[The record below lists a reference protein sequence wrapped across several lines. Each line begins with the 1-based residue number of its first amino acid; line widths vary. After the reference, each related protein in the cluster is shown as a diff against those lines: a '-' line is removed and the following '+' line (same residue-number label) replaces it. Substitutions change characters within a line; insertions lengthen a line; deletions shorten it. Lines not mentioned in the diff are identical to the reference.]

1 MEYKE
6 ILLKLELIEDGLVDA
21 YNTGHEGEINS
32 DSLYYIDCAKD
43 ELHDLKKLIEQKI
56 SQEKKDHN
64 ELYNIKW

>member
-6 ILLKLELIEDGLVDA
+6 ILLRLELIEDGLVDA

-43 ELHDLKKLIEQKI
+43 ELYSLKSEIEKVMLN
-56 SQEKKDHN
+56 D
-64 ELYNIKW
+64 

>member
-1 MEYKE
+1 MFRSLLMEYKE

-43 ELHDLKKLIEQKI
+43 ELYSLKSEIEKVMLN
-56 SQEKKDHN
+56 D
-64 ELYNIKW
+64 

>member
-6 ILLKLELIEDGLVDA
+6 ILLRLELIEDGLVDA

-43 ELHDLKKLIEQKI
+43 ELYSLKSEIEKVV
-56 SQEKKDHN
+56 SND
-64 ELYNIKW
+64 

>member
-6 ILLKLELIEDGLVDA
+6 ILLKLELIEVWLVDA

-43 ELHDLKKLIEQKI
+43 ELYSLKSEI
-56 SQEKKDHN
+56 KKVMSND
-64 ELYNIKW
+64 

>member
-6 ILLKLELIEDGLVDA
+6 ILLRLELIEDGLVDA

-43 ELHDLKKLIEQKI
+43 ELYSLKSEIKKVI
-56 SQEKKDHN
+56 SND
-64 ELYNIKW
+64 

>member
-43 ELHDLKKLIEQKI
+43 ELYSLKSEIEKVV
-56 SQEKKDHN
+56 SND
-64 ELYNIKW
+64 

>member
-1 MEYKE
+1 MEFKE

-43 ELHDLKKLIEQKI
+43 ELYSLKSEI
-56 SQEKKDHN
+56 KKVMSND
-64 ELYNIKW
+64 

>member
-6 ILLKLELIEDGLVDA
+6 ILIKLELIEDGLVDA

-43 ELHDLKKLIEQKI
+43 ELYSLKSEI
-56 SQEKKDHN
+56 KKVMSND
-64 ELYNIKW
+64 

>member
-32 DSLYYIDCAKD
+32 DSLYYIDYAKD
-43 ELHDLKKLIEQKI
+43 ELYSLKSEI
-56 SQEKKDHN
+56 KKVMSND
-64 ELYNIKW
+64 

>member
-21 YNTGHEGEINS
+21 YKTGHEGEINS

-43 ELHDLKKLIEQKI
+43 ELYSLKSEI
-56 SQEKKDHN
+56 KKVMSND
-64 ELYNIKW
+64 

>member
-21 YNTGHEGEINS
+21 YNTGHEGDINS

-43 ELHDLKKLIEQKI
+43 ELYSLKSEI
-56 SQEKKDHN
+56 KKVMSND
-64 ELYNIKW
+64 

>member
-32 DSLYYIDCAKD
+32 DSLHYIDCAKD
-43 ELHDLKKLIEQKI
+43 ELYSLKSEIKKVI
-56 SQEKKDHN
+56 SND
-64 ELYNIKW
+64 

>member
-6 ILLKLELIEDGLVDA
+6 ILLSLELIEDGLVDA

-43 ELHDLKKLIEQKI
+43 ELYSLKSEIEKVM
-56 SQEKKDHN
+56 SND
-64 ELYNIKW
+64 

>member
-1 MEYKE
+1 MFQSLLMEYKE

-43 ELHDLKKLIEQKI
+43 ELYSLKSEI
-56 SQEKKDHN
+56 KKVMSND
-64 ELYNIKW
+64 

>member
-1 MEYKE
+1 MYKE

-43 ELHDLKKLIEQKI
+43 ELYSLKSEI
-56 SQEKKDHN
+56 KKVMSND
-64 ELYNIKW
+64 

>member
-43 ELHDLKKLIEQKI
+43 ELYSLKSEIEKVI
-56 SQEKKDHN
+56 SND
-64 ELYNIKW
+64 

>member
-1 MEYKE
+1 MELLMEYKD

-43 ELHDLKKLIEQKI
+43 ELYSLKSEIEKVM
-56 SQEKKDHN
+56 SND
-64 ELYNIKW
+64 

>member
-6 ILLKLELIEDGLVDA
+6 ILLRLELIEDGLVDA

-43 ELHDLKKLIEQKI
+43 ELYSLKSEIEKVI
-56 SQEKKDHN
+56 SND
-64 ELYNIKW
+64 